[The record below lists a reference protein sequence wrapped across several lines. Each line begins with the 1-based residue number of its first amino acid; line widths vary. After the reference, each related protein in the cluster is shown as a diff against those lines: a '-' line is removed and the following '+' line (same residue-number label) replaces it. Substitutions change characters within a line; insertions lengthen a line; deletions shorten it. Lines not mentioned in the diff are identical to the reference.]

1 MKNLCF
7 HSKTYLTC
15 LYYSSLTYLFL
26 LICKSIRY
34 KELLLCVDEFVY
46 VKLKAYNSYCVD
58 KLWIGFPSAG
68 RKEGSMDPVQIK
80 FMKVNY
86 I

>member
-1 MKNLCF
+1 
-7 HSKTYLTC
+7 
-15 LYYSSLTYLFL
+15 
-26 LICKSIRY
+26 
-34 KELLLCVDEFVY
+34 VY

-68 RKEGSMDPVQIK
+68 RKEGSMDPAQIK

-86 I
+86 LRI